1 MINRF
6 PAALRPSSRP
16 LAAAGLS
23 ALLALAGCAGK
34 NAKPGTTLAE
44 AETAVARAERARIGD
59 YDPASWKAARE
70 NLAQARA
77 SSGSKEADIA
87 SRWFAARAK
96 ADAELGM
103 VRAER
108 ARLSALTMSLK
119 REITALSPAAAPVVV
134 PETSDSAPPE
144 ATP

>member
-1 MINRF
+1 MTQEF
-6 PAALRPSSRP
+6 PAATRHSKTR
-16 LAAAGLS
+16 LS
-23 ALLALAGCAGK
+23 ALGLVAVMALSACSGK
-34 NAKPGTTLAE
+34 NAKPGSTLAE

-77 SSGSKEADIA
+77 STGSKEADLA

-96 ADAELGM
+96 ADAELGI

-108 ARLSALTMSLK
+108 ARLGALTLSLK
-119 REITALSPAAAPVVV
+119 REIATLAPAPPAPPVEAAPAV
-134 PETSDSAPPE
+134 
-144 ATP
+144 TP